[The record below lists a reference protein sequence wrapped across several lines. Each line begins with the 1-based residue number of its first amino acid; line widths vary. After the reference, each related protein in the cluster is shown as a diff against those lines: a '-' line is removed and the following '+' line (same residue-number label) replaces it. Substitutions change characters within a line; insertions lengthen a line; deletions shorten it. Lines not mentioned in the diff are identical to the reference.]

1 MPTKRSQTKADSS
14 DVNHRKTRG
23 VLIIVENLPV
33 PFDRRVWQEAT
44 ALHEAGYR
52 VSVICPK
59 GKGYDLSYE
68 EMLGIHV
75 YRHSLPLEA
84 SGAAAY
90 LVEYSCALFW
100 EFVLAFKVLRNHGF
114 DVIHACNP
122 PDLIFLIGGFFK
134 IFFSKKFVFD
144 QHDLNPELYE
154 IKFGKKS
161 GLFYRLL
168 CFFER
173 CTFRTADASI
183 ATNETFKKIAIT
195 RGGMDADKVAIV
207 KSYPDLA
214 RFRPVPPDPFLRR
227 NFKYLAGYIGIMGQ
241 QDGVDILVNAMA
253 HIVHGL
259 KRTDVGCIIIGSG
272 SELEILKKLAV
283 RANVEDYVTFTGYL
297 SGDMLLTHL
306 CTLDIGVI
314 PDPPS
319 ACNDKL
325 SMNKVFEYMSLG
337 LPFVQ
342 FELAQSRLEAGDAGI
357 VANEPTAKSLGDTM
371 VALLTNVKL
380 RKRMSISGMERAKK
394 EFRWETEKA
403 SLVHAYEKLF
413 S

>member
-1 MPTKRSQTKADSS
+1 M
-14 DVNHRKTRG
+14 
-23 VLIIVENLPV
+23 
-33 PFDRRVWQEAT
+33 
-44 ALHEAGYR
+44 
-52 VSVICPK
+52 
-59 GKGYDLSYE
+59 
-68 EMLGIHV
+68 
-75 YRHSLPLEA
+75 
-84 SGAAAY
+84 
-90 LVEYSCALFW
+90 
-100 EFVLAFKVLRNHGF
+100 
-114 DVIHACNP
+114 
-122 PDLIFLIGGFFK
+122 
-134 IFFSKKFVFD
+134 
-144 QHDLNPELYE
+144 
-154 IKFGKKS
+154 
-161 GLFYRLL
+161 
-168 CFFER
+168 
-173 CTFRTADASI
+173 
-183 ATNETFKKIAIT
+183 
-195 RGGMDADKVAIV
+195 
-207 KSYPDLA
+207 
-214 RFRPVPPDPFLRR
+214 
-227 NFKYLAGYIGIMGQ
+227 
-241 QDGVDILVNAMA
+241 
-253 HIVHGL
+253 
-259 KRTDVGCIIIGSG
+259 
-272 SELEILKKLAV
+272 
-283 RANVEDYVTFTGYL
+283 TFTGYL